1 VNTKQIILTGAAL
14 GFTIPSVI
22 AIGTLALT
30 IKKGALTKEQSLE
43 QSHYKINSGLAG
55 CGCPFCQKANQETGK
70 SS

>member
-1 VNTKQIILTGAAL
+1 VNTKQIILTGVAL
-14 GFTIPSVI
+14 GFTIPSMI

-30 IKKGALTKEQSLE
+30 VKKSALTKDPSLE

-55 CGCPFCQKANQETGK
+55 CSCPFCQKVNQETGK